1 MPNPDGSSVVGCRTP
16 SFNGSCVQQGLPR
29 AGNSEP
35 ILIEKSWEGTD
46 CTDGVWKHETRGRGD
61 ADEDDEKDADHVPD
75 NGHSGHFGVLAG
87 NWGGKWRKPREDD
100 YVNSDIDNSACQ
112 VLLMQEVEPLF
123 LHKMQIRYHRREND
137 KNGRSTGM
145 LVGVSGDEGPQNSL
159 LIAGRTGIVLGIRL
173 RVFHRT
179 NDAPY
184 TDKRETDGCSQQD
197 NGCGI

>member
-1 MPNPDGSSVVGCRTP
+1 MPEPDGSSVEACRTP

-75 NGHSGHFGVLAG
+75 NGNSGHFGVLAG

-123 LHKMQIRYHRREND
+123 FHKMQIRYHRREND

-145 LVGVSGDEGPQNSL
+145 LVGVRGDEGPENSL

-184 TDKRETDGCSQQD
+184 TEKGNKWLQSA
-197 NGCGI
+197 G